1 MGILTVVFG
10 ILSGCLLSVLVGII
24 GSSRRIGFGWAF
36 LISLIFTP
44 LVGLIVA
51 LLTDPLPGGDRTLR
65 IFGFLDAGYAWG
77 YEGFVNANGHADY
90 RRQEF
95 SMSDLRYSTGIGVA
109 WISPLGPLKFS
120 LAFPLN
126 VKEGDKTQRFQFQ
139 IGTGF

>member
-51 LLTDPLPGGDRTLR
+51 LLTDPLPGGDRRWGCIGTLLA
-65 IFGFLDAGYAWG
+65 ILAWPSSRRSSCCCSR
-77 YEGFVNANGHADY
+77 AARSCLGHA
-90 RRQEF
+90 EF
-95 SMSDLRYSTGIGVA
+95 VV
-109 WISPLGPLKFS
+109 F
-120 LAFPLN
+120 
-126 VKEGDKTQRFQFQ
+126 
-139 IGTGF
+139 

>member
-51 LLTDPLPGGDRTLR
+51 LLTDPLSGDDRR
-65 IFGFLDAGYAWG
+65 WG
-77 YEGFVNANGHADY
+77 C
-90 RRQEF
+90 
-95 SMSDLRYSTGIGVA
+95 
-109 WISPLGPLKFS
+109 
-120 LAFPLN
+120 
-126 VKEGDKTQRFQFQ
+126 
-139 IGTGF
+139 IGTLLAILGLVFLAAFLLLLLTGGALVLGAC